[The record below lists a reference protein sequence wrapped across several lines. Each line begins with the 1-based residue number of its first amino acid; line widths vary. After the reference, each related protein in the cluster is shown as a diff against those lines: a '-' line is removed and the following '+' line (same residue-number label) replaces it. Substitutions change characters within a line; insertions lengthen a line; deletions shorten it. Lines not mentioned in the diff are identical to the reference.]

1 MYSTSSKLNEIILL
15 NRKLR
20 NALSFRGGSTRK
32 LQDFKG
38 KLIQNKLSILYL
50 YISCFFT
57 ILYLCYI
64 SLPQNKRLLGGAQN
78 SYNSFSD
85 ILSDVK
91 NKSREYINQILTELY
106 KILNDL
112 HNQLLKITK
121 KTGGP
126 VVDTINKAIGGL
138 DKIINTFLYS
148 TPLIPWAVPMILIL
162 VMLSTINYLYALVCL
177 PLAGVFIAVQV
188 FVAVPVPVIPI
199 TIVYLVLIYIVCM
212 FLIDSKIYLPCY
224 GCEEGT
230 SFYKCLPGTG
240 KGSVGCTIYTEF
252 LRKIKVILKSIT
264 AIKTLIIN
272 FKKKIVGVFNKIIN
286 FVFLFGNLLYRVF
299 GSSIEKIFDALRF
312 LRRIEIPDEWGFN
325 FGEFII
331 CPDFSTKGLN
341 CIYNKDGSLRNRH
354 GNNPI
359 FHTFWKMIRVILETP
374 PPIPKFKI
382 DGGAPYSMY
391 RGNTKSKPFKVETT
405 AFSNIGN
412 TLSNF
417 SFDNISVPNVQIP
430 NIENLDINILVESE
444 NKNNT
449 YDKDLVYKKLLETLI
464 KIEINPIKWI
474 AALFNLLIDAINF
487 IIEKNI
493 QLLNKML
500 SFIFALITEAVKGMT
515 NAFASIIN
523 LLLKPLNEVANI
535 ALKLPKQLF
544 KAISKIFEIGPFT
557 IITFYFY
564 QMLTSIF
571 PFLNKL
577 RSFIII
583 ITIVIIIQ
591 GILFVCPMIGG
602 LYAFYVPFMYV
613 YGIYSTLR
621 GYIQDQ
627 RKILADLNNILI
639 ENNTALKEIKDFVLD
654 LDDYYKIIIGVFIFI
669 LIIFIVLNLF
679 TDFNRRFTEFIIR
692 VTTRFIYG
700 HYYNKFSAVQKK
712 FMKFKLQKEIQ
723 KEKENKS
730 NNVNA
735 KSDNKKK
742 EYIDRLNYLRNLNFI
757 NFNNIN

>member
-32 LQDFKG
+32 LQNFKG
-38 KLIQNKLSILYL
+38 KLIENKLSILYL
-50 YISCFFT
+50 YVSCFFT
-57 ILYLCYI
+57 ILYLCNI
-64 SLPQNKRLLGGAQN
+64 SLPQNKKLLGGAQN
-78 SYNSFSD
+78 PYGSFGD
-85 ILSDVK
+85 ILNDVK
-91 NKSREYINQILTELY
+91 NNYRKYINQIITELY
-106 KILNDL
+106 KSDL
-112 HNQLLKITK
+112 HNQLLEITK
-121 KTGGP
+121 KAGGP

-138 DKIINTFLYS
+138 NKIINTFLYS
-148 TPLIPWAVPMILIL
+148 SPLIPWAAPMIFILI
-162 VMLSTINYLYALVCL
+162 MLSTINYLTALICI
-177 PLAGVFIAVQV
+177 PLAIGFIALQI
-188 FVAVPVPVIPI
+188 FVAAPVAIVPI
-199 TIVYLVLIYIVCM
+199 TVVYLILIYIVCM
-212 FLIDSKIYLPCY
+212 FLIDVKIYLPCY
-224 GCEEGT
+224 GCETGNT
-230 SFYKCLPGTG
+230 FYKCLPGTG

-252 LRKIKVILKSIT
+252 LRKIKFILKSIT
-264 AIKTLIIN
+264 EIKTLIIN

-286 FVFLFGNLLYRVF
+286 FVFLFGDLLYRVF

-374 PPIPKFKI
+374 PPIPKFEIK
-382 DGGAPYSMY
+382 GGRKFTY
-391 RGNTKSKPFKVETT
+391 
-405 AFSNIGN
+405 
-412 TLSNF
+412 
-417 SFDNISVPNVQIP
+417 DNITVPQVEEP
-430 NIENLDINILVESE
+430 KIENQEIDTPVKSE
-444 NKNNT
+444 NKKKT
-449 YDKDLVYKKLLETLI
+449 YDKDFVYKKLLETLI

-493 QLLNKML
+493 QLLNKLL

-515 NAFASIIN
+515 NAFGSIIN

-602 LYAFYVPFMYV
+602 LYAFYVPIMYV

-627 RKILADLNNILI
+627 RKILNDLNNVLI
-639 ENNTALKEIKDFVLD
+639 ENNTAIKEIKDFLLD

-669 LIIFIVLNLF
+669 LVIFIILNLF
-679 TDFNRRFTEFIIR
+679 TNFNRRFTKFVIR

-730 NNVNA
+730 NNVNTQ
-735 KSDNKKK
+735 SDTQKK
-742 EYIDRLNYLRNLNFI
+742 EYINRLNYLRNLNFI
-757 NFNNIN
+757 NFDNIN

>member
-64 SLPQNKRLLGGAQN
+64 SLPQNKRLLGGAKN
-78 SYNSFSD
+78 SYSSFSD
-85 ILSDVK
+85 ILNDV

-106 KILNDL
+106 KILNNL
-112 HNQLLKITK
+112 HNQLLEITK

-138 DKIINTFLYS
+138 DKVIDTFLYS
-148 TPLIPWAVPMILIL
+148 TPLIPWASPMILIL

-177 PLAGVFIAVQV
+177 PLAGVFIAVQI
-188 FVAVPVPVIPI
+188 FVAVPVAVIPI

-286 FVFLFGNLLYRVF
+286 FVFLFGDLLYRVF

-374 PPIPKFKI
+374 PPIPKFKL
-382 DGGAPYSMY
+382 DGG
-391 RGNTKSKPFKVETT
+391 TQ
-405 AFSNIGN
+405 FSY
-412 TLSNF
+412 
-417 SFDNISVPNVQIP
+417 DNIEVPQVEQP
-430 NIENLDINILVESE
+430 NIENQDINTPVESE
-444 NKNNT
+444 NKKKT
-449 YDKDLVYKKLLETLI
+449 YDKDFVYKKLLETLI

-515 NAFASIIN
+515 NAFGSIIN

-571 PFLNKL
+571 PFLDKL

-679 TDFNRRFTEFIIR
+679 TDFNRRFTEFVIR

-712 FMKFKLQKEIQ
+712 FMRFKLQKEIQ

-730 NNVNA
+730 NNVNIQ
-735 KSDNKKK
+735 SDNKKK
-742 EYIDRLNYLRNLNFI
+742 EYINRLNYLRNLDFI
-757 NFNNIN
+757 NFDNIN